1 MYPIRIGNRVRVAG
15 IACLIGASTIGPARA
30 AETWRVVIPTAAQ
43 GSTDVLS
50 RELAR
55 HMARAMNATVET
67 ENLPG
72 KSGTIAARKVF
83 AAAPDSRVLLM
94 ATVSSHAI
102 AMGLP
107 EAAAYGPDDF
117 TPIAMIGTAP
127 YLLVVAN
134 SSRYKSM
141 KALIASARQETLEY
155 SSTGIGGPHHLV
167 GELFAQKAQLTLVHR
182 PYKGGADALGAVID
196 GKVQMMLPAAI
207 LALPRMHDGSIRVL
221 ATTGA
226 RRSSRIPEVPTMAE
240 AGLDG
245 FEADSWYVL
254 VGPPRM
260 VQADARRL
268 SDTVAAVLRDPSFIK
283 ILDENGVDA
292 GDMARESIPAFMNA
306 EARKWG
312 GLVTTLKVVPQ

>member
-1 MYPIRIGNRVRVAG
+1 MHPIEIVKRTRAVLM
-15 IACLIGASTIGPARA
+15 ACLIVASMTGSVL
-30 AETWRVVIPTAAQ
+30 AEEAWRIVIPTAAQ

-50 RELAR
+50 RELAL
-55 HMARAMNATVET
+55 HMARAMNASVET

-83 AAAPDSRVLLM
+83 AAAPGSRLLLM

-107 EAAAYGPDDF
+107 EPAGYAPDDF

-134 SSRYKSM
+134 SSPYTSAQ
-141 KALIASARQETLEY
+141 ALVAAARKGALEY
-155 SSTGIGGPHHLV
+155 SSTGTGGPHHLV
-167 GELFAQKAQLTLVHR
+167 GELFAQKARLALIHR
-182 PYKGGADALGAVID
+182 PYKGGADALGAVME

-207 LALPRMHDGSIRVL
+207 LALPRMRDASIRVL

-226 RRSSRIPEVPTMAE
+226 RRSPRIPEVPTMAE

-254 VGPPRM
+254 VGPPKM
-260 VQADARRL
+260 APADARRV
-268 SDTVAAVLRDPSFIK
+268 SDAVMSVLRDPLFIK
-283 ILDENGVDA
+283 MLAENGVDA

-312 GLVTTLKVVPQ
+312 GLVKALKVVPQ